1 MTNLFMFLLRL
12 PRTTFVFNLE
22 KKLGKSWDLL
32 RISKIDLVLRPGNS
46 LAVKRNLGHMLANSE
61 GR

>member
-22 KKLGKSWDLL
+22 IKLGKSWDLL
-32 RISKIDLVLRPGNS
+32 RISKIDLVLRP
-46 LAVKRNLGHMLANSE
+46 VKRNLGHMLANSE
-61 GR
+61 GK